1 MKILK
6 LRLKNLNSLNGTW
19 EIDFTNQDYISN
31 GIFAITGPTGA
42 GKSTILDAICLA
54 LYGSTPR
61 LEKLT
66 TSANEIM
73 SRRTGECFAELEF
86 STKKGI
92 YKVNWS
98 QHRAYR
104 KPEGKL
110 NDYHHTL
117 YDSEGRIIENSK
129 RETPNK
135 VKNLTGLDF
144 KQFIR
149 SILLPQ
155 GGFAAFLQAS
165 PKERAPILEEIT
177 GTEIYSEISIKV
189 HEIYTEKRRVLEL
202 LKAET
207 RNIEILTE
215 EEETE
220 VRKKTEELITKE
232 KELRAANKLL
242 LETINRIENINKLKE
257 ELKSLEESKK
267 ETEKLFKEF
276 EPNREKLTLALKAQT
291 ISSEYTVLNET
302 RKNTKK
308 IMEELQKY
316 KKLLPEINEKSSSA
330 EKAMRK
336 TEELLKKYK
345 SEYEKL
351 KPVLKMVREKD
362 IQISGHNK
370 IKLETEKQKRE
381 YELEI
386 KEINKAIKSLDK
398 KLSTLEKEKKES
410 AEYLNKNRKDEKII
424 EILGGV
430 KEQIKYITEKNKDAV
445 QSEKEINIHKKNIED
460 SLKQIKKSKL
470 QLETINKKM
479 EMNIQNITKL
489 NREKNNLLNGR
500 MLREIRTEKD
510 SKLRELNYI
519 AKINTLEEE
528 RKYLEDG
535 KPCPLCGSLTHP
547 FAAGNIPQ
555 PTSLEKEIVGLN
567 ELIENIEKLEKQIE
581 DIEKKHL
588 TEKEDFNQK
597 QSKLT
602 LLEQEKEN
610 ITSSLTRT
618 EKNFKILLKN
628 IEESRNKLLENIS
641 EFGFDASSLNTLSL
655 ITDSLSTRMNLW
667 DKYTKIT
674 EDIDKKI
681 SESVN
686 EKEKLT
692 IRLNTI
698 TETSAR
704 LLINLNSLVGKIKE
718 FTTEREKIFG
728 NKEPDKEEKELTLQI
743 EKAEKELNKNKD
755 YADKLKAEKNTLETK
770 ISQLDKNIKD
780 MELSIKE
787 LKINFQRSCENAG
800 FENEEEFIKNSLSQ
814 TEQTK
819 LNEESK
825 KLDALK
831 TSLNAK
837 YESTSK
843 KLVAEKEKISTEK
856 PLDELKQEQSQLSE
870 KLSTLLE
877 ETGGLKLRLKNN
889 KELKAKLE
897 STLKKI
903 AEAEK
908 DLKNWLNL
916 HSLIGSSEGKK
927 FREFA
932 QGLTFQIMVS
942 YANKQLKTMTDRY
955 LLIRDKNSP
964 LELNVIDNYQAG
976 EERSTK
982 NLSGGESF
990 IVSLALALG
999 LSNMASKNVS
1009 IDSLFLDEGFGTL
1022 DEDSLEMALESLST
1036 LQQENKLI
1044 GIISH
1049 VDALKE
1055 RINTQINVIPKN
1067 GGKSIITGPG
1077 CKAI

>member
-1 MKILK
+1 
-6 LRLKNLNSLNGTW
+6 
-19 EIDFTNQDYISN
+19 
-31 GIFAITGPTGA
+31 
-42 GKSTILDAICLA
+42 
-54 LYGSTPR
+54 
-61 LEKLT
+61 
-66 TSANEIM
+66 
-73 SRRTGECFAELEF
+73 
-86 STKKGI
+86 
-92 YKVNWS
+92 
-98 QHRAYR
+98 
-104 KPEGKL
+104 
-110 NDYHHTL
+110 
-117 YDSEGRIIENSK
+117 
-129 RETPNK
+129 
-135 VKNLTGLDF
+135 
-144 KQFIR
+144 
-149 SILLPQ
+149 
-155 GGFAAFLQAS
+155 
-165 PKERAPILEEIT
+165 
-177 GTEIYSEISIKV
+177 
-189 HEIYTEKRRVLEL
+189 
-202 LKAET
+202 
-207 RNIEILTE
+207 
-215 EEETE
+215 
-220 VRKKTEELITKE
+220 
-232 KELRAANKLL
+232 
-242 LETINRIENINKLKE
+242 
-257 ELKSLEESKK
+257 
-267 ETEKLFKEF
+267 
-276 EPNREKLTLALKAQT
+276 
-291 ISSEYTVLNET
+291 
-302 RKNTKK
+302 
-308 IMEELQKY
+308 
-316 KKLLPEINEKSSSA
+316 
-330 EKAMRK
+330 
-336 TEELLKKYK
+336 
-345 SEYEKL
+345 
-351 KPVLKMVREKD
+351 
-362 IQISGHNK
+362 
-370 IKLETEKQKRE
+370 
-381 YELEI
+381 
-386 KEINKAIKSLDK
+386 
-398 KLSTLEKEKKES
+398 
-410 AEYLNKNRKDEKII
+410 
-424 EILGGV
+424 
-430 KEQIKYITEKNKDAV
+430 
-445 QSEKEINIHKKNIED
+445 
-460 SLKQIKKSKL
+460 
-470 QLETINKKM
+470 
-479 EMNIQNITKL
+479 
-489 NREKNNLLNGR
+489 
-500 MLREIRTEKD
+500 
-510 SKLRELNYI
+510 
-519 AKINTLEEE
+519 
-528 RKYLEDG
+528 
-535 KPCPLCGSLTHP
+535 
-547 FAAGNIPQ
+547 
-555 PTSLEKEIVGLN
+555 
-567 ELIENIEKLEKQIE
+567 
-581 DIEKKHL
+581 
-588 TEKEDFNQK
+588 
-597 QSKLT
+597 
-602 LLEQEKEN
+602 
-610 ITSSLTRT
+610 
-618 EKNFKILLKN
+618 
-628 IEESRNKLLENIS
+628 
-641 EFGFDASSLNTLSL
+641 
-655 ITDSLSTRMNLW
+655 MNLW